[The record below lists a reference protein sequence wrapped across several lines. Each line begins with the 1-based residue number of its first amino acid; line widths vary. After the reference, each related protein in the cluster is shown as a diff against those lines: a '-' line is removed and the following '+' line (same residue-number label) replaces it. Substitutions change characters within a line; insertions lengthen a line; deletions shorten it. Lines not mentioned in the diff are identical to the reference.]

1 MKIPTSQEE
10 KEEDHLQGM
19 NDSLEV
25 GIDEVGRG
33 CIFGPVFSS
42 VVVLTLENNHLLKKL
57 GVNDS
62 KKLSAKKR
70 KSLFPKILELSKD
83 WSIGQSSVR
92 EIDTYGIRYATEL
105 SMIRALYKL
114 QLTPSKIYIDG
125 NLPLNLWQGNQ
136 ENIIK
141 GDSKLTSIAAAS
153 IVAKVKRD
161 LLMIRLEKKYKG
173 YIIQKNKGYGTSDH
187 FLSINHLGIT
197 NMHRKSFIKK
207 LDLLN

>member
-1 MKIPTSQEE
+1 
-10 KEEDHLQGM
+10 M
-19 NDSLEV
+19 NNSIEV
-25 GIDEVGRG
+25 GIDEVGKG

-42 VVVLTLENNHLLKKL
+42 AIVLTLENNHSLKKL
-57 GVNDS
+57 GVDDS

-70 KSLFPKILELSKD
+70 NSLLPKILELSKD
-83 WSIGQSSVR
+83 WGIGQSSVK
-92 EIDTYGIRYATEL
+92 EIDKYGIRYATEL
-105 SMIRALYKL
+105 SMIRAIYKL
-114 QLTPSKIYIDG
+114 KLRPSKIHIDG
-125 NLPLNLWQGNQ
+125 CLPLRLWHGKQ

-153 IVAKVKRD
+153 ILAKVKRD
-161 LLMIRLEKKYKG
+161 SLMIRLEEKYKG

-207 LDLLN
+207 LDLFN

>member
-1 MKIPTSQEE
+1 
-10 KEEDHLQGM
+10 M
-19 NDSLEV
+19 NDSIEV

-33 CIFGPVFSS
+33 SIFGPVFSS
-42 VVVLTLENNHLLKKL
+42 VVVLTLENNRLLKKL

-62 KKLSAKKR
+62 KKLSEKKR
-70 KSLFPKILELSKD
+70 NSLLPKILELSKD
-83 WSIGQSSVR
+83 WGVGQSSVR
-92 EIDTYGIRYATEL
+92 EIDKHGIRYATEL
-105 SMIRALYKL
+105 SMIRAIYKL
-114 QLTPSKIYIDG
+114 KLTPLKIYIDG
-125 NLPLNLWQGNQ
+125 SQPLSLWKGKQ

-153 IVAKVKRD
+153 ILAKVKRD

-207 LDLLN
+207 LDLFN

>member
-1 MKIPTSQEE
+1 
-10 KEEDHLQGM
+10 M

-62 KKLSAKKR
+62 KKLSSKTR
-70 KSLFPKILELSKD
+70 KSLLPKILELSQD
-83 WSIGQSSVR
+83 WGLGQSSVR
-92 EIDTYGIRYATEL
+92 EIDRYGIRHATEL
-105 SMIRALYKL
+105 SMIRAIYKL
-114 QLTPSKIYIDG
+114 KLKPSKIYIDG
-125 NLPLNLWQGNQ
+125 SLPLRLWPGKQ

-141 GDSKLTSIAAAS
+141 GDSILTSIAAAS
-153 IVAKVKRD
+153 ILAKVKRD
-161 LLMIRLEKKYKG
+161 LLMIRLEEKYKG
-173 YIIQKNKGYGTSDH
+173 YIIHKNKGYGTSEH
-187 FLSINHLGIT
+187 CLSINQLGIT

-207 LDLLN
+207 LDLFN